1 MSKIKVL
8 NEHLTNMIAAGEVVE
23 RPMGVVKELIE
34 NSIDA
39 LSNHIEIRLK
49 NGGLDCIE
57 ISDNGYG
64 MDSQDAVAAFNRHA
78 TSKISQDDD
87 LWHIHTMGFR
97 GEALPSIASV
107 SKVSLKTNDGQ
118 VGTAVDI
125 EYGQIKSVEPTACMQ
140 GTTIKV
146 EGLFYKTPARLKHL
160 KNANS
165 ELNAILDLVQKSALA
180 HPEISFE
187 LYNDDKLKI
196 QTNGSGSLQETIMAV
211 YGLDI
216 AKKALKIECEDYDFK
231 IDGYVVSPV
240 ITRSGKQFINT
251 FINGRV
257 IRNFYLN
264 KAIIEAYSQF
274 IMPERYPI
282 TVLNISVDYQLVD
295 VNVHPSKWEIRISK
309 EKQLAELIKRNVT
322 EVIRHSMIPSDLI
335 IDHLRIDNEY
345 VSSNPKPIVNEGKK
359 EIEEKYTFES
369 ENINRPI
376 KKVVQE
382 NLIEYQ
388 TNPTIDRF
396 TFLAQLHGRYILA
409 YDEDNLYI
417 IDQHAAQ
424 ERCMYEDIQNK
435 ITEKKV
441 HTQPL
446 LIPLV
451 IDVSPATVNQ
461 IDLLNEQLNCIGL
474 HFEQF
479 SLSSL
484 IVREVPDFLENLD
497 ETDFINNLINEVI
510 NDKQM
515 SILEIRKEKIA
526 SLACHSSVR
535 FNHYLSAEES
545 KKLLSRLS
553 NCKQP
558 FNCPHGRPTMITI
571 SEKQLV
577 KEFKRV

>member
-64 MDSQDAVAAFNRHA
+64 MDPQDAVAAFNRHA

-125 EYGQIKSVEPTACMQ
+125 EYGKIKSVEPTACMQ

-160 KNANS
+160 KNAIS

-274 IMPERYPI
+274 IMPDRYPI

-335 IDHLRIDNEY
+335 IDHLRIDNEIA
-345 VSSNPKPIVNEGKK
+345 SANPKPIVNE

-376 KKVVQE
+376 KKIVQE

-461 IDLLNEQLNCIGL
+461 IDLLNEQLSCIGL

-484 IVREVPDFLENLD
+484 IVREVPDFLENID